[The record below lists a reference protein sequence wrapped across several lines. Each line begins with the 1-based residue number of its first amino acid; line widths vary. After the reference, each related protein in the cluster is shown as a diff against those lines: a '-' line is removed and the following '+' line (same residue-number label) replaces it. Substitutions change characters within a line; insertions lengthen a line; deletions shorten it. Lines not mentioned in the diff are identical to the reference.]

1 MSNPR
6 ALPPV
11 HKLLTDPRIGAWVG
25 KSGHQV
31 VTDTIRKILDGCRQQ
46 FEEGKTPSVDPQS
59 LIEQTVHLLE
69 NQSVGHFRTVINA
82 TGIILHTNLGRSPLA
97 EIAAR
102 AAYDAGRNYTNLE
115 LDLETGLRSSRQ
127 GPLRELICQLTGAE
141 SATVVNNC
149 AAATILVLRSLA
161 LGREVIVS
169 RGQLIEIGGSF
180 RLPDIMSTSGATLR
194 EVGTT
199 NITRLSDYENAVG
212 PQTAALMR
220 VHTSNFRVKGFTE
233 ETSLLELIEL
243 GKKQNLPVIDDA
255 GSGALHD
262 PSPYGLTGEPI
273 PQEAIRLGA
282 DLTLFSGDKLLGGPQ
297 AGIIA
302 GKKQWIHKIEKDP
315 FMRAVRCDK
324 MTLAALEKTLRLHLD
339 PDLARREIPIL
350 AMLSQS
356 QESLKAKA
364 ETLAAKLTARG
375 ISFELTADHAFVGG
389 GTLPEEKLP
398 TWVVRLGKGPNPQQW
413 AKRLRT
419 GSPAVMARIDQDQI
433 IIDPRTVL
441 KDQMDDLVGAIVATK
456 PA

>member
-1 MSNPR
+1 MSNQR

-11 HKLLTDPRIGAWVG
+11 HKLLADPRISAWVS

-31 VTDTIRKILDGCRQQ
+31 VTATIRKILEGCRQQ
-46 FEEGKTPSVDPQS
+46 FEEGKTPSVDLES
-59 LIEQTVHLLE
+59 LIEQTVHHLE
-69 NQSVGHFRTVINA
+69 NQSVGHFRKVINA

-102 AAYDAGRNYTNLE
+102 AAYDTGRNYTNLE

-127 GPLRELICQLTGAE
+127 GPLRDLLCQLTGAE

-243 GKKQNLPVIDDA
+243 GKRLNLPVIDDA
-255 GSGALHD
+255 GSGAIHD
-262 PSPYGLTGEPI
+262 PSPYGLAGEPI
-273 PQEAIRLGA
+273 PR
-282 DLTLFSGDKLLGGPQ
+282 
-297 AGIIA
+297 
-302 GKKQWIHKIEKDP
+302 
-315 FMRAVRCDK
+315 
-324 MTLAALEKTLRLHLD
+324 
-339 PDLARREIPIL
+339 
-350 AMLSQS
+350 
-356 QESLKAKA
+356 
-364 ETLAAKLTARG
+364 
-375 ISFELTADHAFVGG
+375 
-389 GTLPEEKLP
+389 
-398 TWVVRLGKGPNPQQW
+398 
-413 AKRLRT
+413 
-419 GSPAVMARIDQDQI
+419 
-433 IIDPRTVL
+433 
-441 KDQMDDLVGAIVATK
+441 K
-456 PA
+456 PSD

>member
-11 HKLLTDPRIGAWVG
+11 HKLLADPRIGAWVSKLG
-25 KSGHQV
+25 QQV
-31 VTDTIRKILDGCRQQ
+31 VTANIRKILEGCRQQ
-46 FEEGKTPSVDPQS
+46 FEQGKTPCVDLDS
-59 LIEQTVHLLE
+59 LVEQAVHHLE
-69 NQSVGHFRTVINA
+69 NQSVGHFRKVINA

-115 LDLETGLRSSRQ
+115 LDLETGSRSSRQ
-127 GPLRELICQLTGAE
+127 GPLRDLLCQLTGAE

-199 NITRLSDYENAVG
+199 NITRISDYENAVG

-243 GKKQNLPVIDDA
+243 GKKLTLPVIDDA
-255 GSGALHD
+255 GSGAIHD

-302 GKKQWIHKIEKDP
+302 GKKQWIQKIEKDP

-350 AMLSQS
+350 AMLSES

-364 ETLAAKLTARG
+364 ETLAAKLTAKS
-375 ISFELTADHAFVGG
+375 ITFDLAADHAFVGG

-398 TWVVRLGKGPNPQQW
+398 TWVLRLGKGPNPQQW

-419 GSPAVMARIDQDQI
+419 GTPAVMARIDQDQI

-441 KDQMDDLVGAIVATK
+441 KDQMDDLVQAIVLSR
-456 PA
+456 PS